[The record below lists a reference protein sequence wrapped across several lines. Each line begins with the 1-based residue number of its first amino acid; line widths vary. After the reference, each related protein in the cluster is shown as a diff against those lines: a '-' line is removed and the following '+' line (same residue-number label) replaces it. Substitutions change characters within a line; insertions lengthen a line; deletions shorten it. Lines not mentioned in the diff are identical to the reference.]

1 MNPIDILTKY
11 WGHTK
16 FRLKQELIISEVI
29 NNQDVLALLPT
40 GGGKSVCY
48 QVPAL
53 MREGLCIVISPLI
66 SLMND
71 QVRHLNSKGIKSIAI
86 SSSMNYAQI
95 DTALTNCIYG
105 GIKFL
110 YLSPEKLQHNLIKS
124 RIVEMNINLI
134 TVDEAH
140 CISEWG
146 HNFRPSYRH
155 ISEVRKIIPNVPIL
169 AVTATA
175 NKSVIN
181 DIQSSLVF
189 KRTNVI
195 RSSFLRPNM
204 SYVVDTIL
212 DKESRLIKLLNKIKS
227 SVIIYVG
234 TRKLTEEISAF
245 LNTNSFSAN
254 FYHAGLSL
262 KDRNKRQLNWTNN
275 DTRIIVATNSF
286 GMGIDKQDVKLVV
299 HMGMPSSIE
308 AYFQEAGRAGR
319 NGNTAY
325 AFLLANSND
334 IKKQNNLLKFKYPK
348 IVEIIDIYQNISSYL
363 QIAVGDEP
371 EETFP
376 LDIEIFSKRY
386 NLSRLKVY
394 HSIKYLEKEELIKLL
409 DDNFSNSKFKFII
422 SSNELYK
429 FQISN
434 KYYDSFIR
442 LLLRTYS
449 NSFNHLVSINLSL
462 ISKKYEKSLNNILL
476 LFKKL
481 KDLEIIDFK
490 EESNLPQIKFL
501 SQRIDLN
508 INHLNKEKWSERRSY
523 DQNKLNA
530 ISEYVTNKSKCRS
543 SELLNFFGEKTSENC
558 GVCDICIIKKRSLLK
573 N

>member
-124 RIVEMNINLI
+124 RIIEMNINLI

-155 ISEVRKIIPNVPIL
+155 ISDVRKIIPNVSVL
-169 AVTATA
+169 ALTATA
-175 NKSVIN
+175 NKSVID
-181 DIQSSLVF
+181 DIQSSLIF
-189 KRTNVI
+189 KKNNVI
-195 RSSFLRPNM
+195 RSSFFRPNM

-234 TRKLTEEISAF
+234 TRRLAEEISTF
-245 LNTNSFSAN
+245 LNINSFSAN
-254 FYHAGLSL
+254 FYHAGLSS
-262 KDRNKRQLNWTNN
+262 KDRNQRQLNWNN
-275 DTRIIVATNSF
+275 NETRIIVATNSF

-299 HMGMPSSIE
+299 HMAMPSSIE

-348 IVEIIDIYQNISSYL
+348 IIEIIDIYQNISSYL

-371 EETFP
+371 EETFS

-434 KYYDSFIR
+434 KYYDPFIR

-462 ISKKYEKSLNNILL
+462 IAKKYEKSLNNILL

-508 INHLNKEKWSERRSY
+508 INHLNKQKWNERRSF

-543 SELLNFFGEKTSENC
+543 SVLLNFFGEKTSESC
-558 GVCDICIIKKRSLLK
+558 GVCDICIIKKRSLLS

>member
-71 QVRHLNSKGIKSIAI
+71 QVRHLNSKGIKSISI

-110 YLSPEKLQHNLIKS
+110 YLSPEKLQHNLIKT

-155 ISEVRKIIPNVPIL
+155 ISDIRKIIPNVSVL
-169 AVTATA
+169 ALTATA
-175 NKSVIN
+175 NKSVSD

-189 KRTNVI
+189 KKTNII

-227 SVIIYVG
+227 SIIIYVG
-234 TRKLTEEISAF
+234 TRRLSEEISAF
-245 LNTNSFSAN
+245 LNSNSFSAN

-262 KDRNKRQLNWTNN
+262 KDRNQRQLNWTNN
-275 DTRIIVATNSF
+275 ETRIIVATNSF

-348 IVEIIDIYQNISSYL
+348 IIEIVDIYQNISSYL

-371 EETFP
+371 EETFAI
-376 LDIEIFSKRY
+376 DIDIFSKRY

-490 EESNLPQIKFL
+490 EESDLPQIKFL

-508 INHLNKEKWSERRSY
+508 INHLNKQTWNERRSF

-543 SELLNFFGEKTSENC
+543 SVLLNFFGEKTSESC
-558 GVCDICIIKKRSLLK
+558 GVCDICIIKKRSLLS

>member
-71 QVRHLNSKGIKSIAI
+71 QVRHLNSKGIKSISI

-110 YLSPEKLQHNLIKS
+110 YLSPEKLQHNLIKT

-155 ISEVRKIIPNVPIL
+155 ISDIRKIIPNVSVL
-169 AVTATA
+169 ALTATA
-175 NKSVIN
+175 NKSVSN

-189 KRTNVI
+189 KKTNII

-234 TRKLTEEISAF
+234 TRRLSEEISAF
-245 LNTNSFSAN
+245 LNSNSFSAN

-262 KDRNKRQLNWTNN
+262 KDRNQRQLNWTNN
-275 DTRIIVATNSF
+275 ETRIIVATNSF

-348 IVEIIDIYQNISSYL
+348 IIEIVDIYQNISSYL

-371 EETFP
+371 EETFAI
-376 LDIEIFSKRY
+376 DIDIFSKRY

-490 EESNLPQIKFL
+490 EESDLPQIKFL

-508 INHLNKEKWSERRSY
+508 INHLNKQTWNERRSF

-543 SELLNFFGEKTSENC
+543 SVLLNFFGEKTSESC
-558 GVCDICIIKKRSLLK
+558 GVCDICIIKKRSLLS

>member
-124 RIVEMNINLI
+124 RIIEMNINLI

-155 ISEVRKIIPNVPIL
+155 ISDVRKIIPNVSVL
-169 AVTATA
+169 ALTATA
-175 NKSVIN
+175 NKSVID
-181 DIQSSLVF
+181 DIQSSLIF
-189 KRTNVI
+189 KKNNVI
-195 RSSFLRPNM
+195 RSSFFRPNM

-234 TRKLTEEISAF
+234 TRRLAEEISTF
-245 LNTNSFSAN
+245 LNINSFSAN
-254 FYHAGLSL
+254 FYHAGLSS
-262 KDRNKRQLNWTNN
+262 KDRNQRQLNWNN
-275 DTRIIVATNSF
+275 NETRIIVATNSF

-299 HMGMPSSIE
+299 HMAMPSSIE

-348 IVEIIDIYQNISSYL
+348 IIEIIDIYQNISSYL

-371 EETFP
+371 EETFS

-434 KYYDSFIR
+434 KYYDPFIR

-462 ISKKYEKSLNNILL
+462 IAKKYEKSLNNILL
-476 LFKKL
+476 IFKKL

-508 INHLNKEKWSERRSY
+508 INHLNKQKWNERRSF

-543 SELLNFFGEKTSENC
+543 SVLLNFFGEKTSESC
-558 GVCDICIIKKRSLLK
+558 GVCDICIIKKRSLLS

>member
-71 QVRHLNSKGIKSIAI
+71 QVRHLNSKGIKSISI

-110 YLSPEKLQHNLIKS
+110 YLSPEKLQHNLIKT

-155 ISEVRKIIPNVPIL
+155 ISDIRKIIPNVSVL
-169 AVTATA
+169 ALTATA
-175 NKSVIN
+175 NKSVSD

-189 KRTNVI
+189 KKTNII

-234 TRKLTEEISAF
+234 TRRLAEEISTF
-245 LNTNSFSAN
+245 LNINSFSAN
-254 FYHAGLSL
+254 FYHAGLSS
-262 KDRNKRQLNWTNN
+262 KDRNQRQLNWTNN
-275 DTRIIVATNSF
+275 ETRIIVATNSF

-348 IVEIIDIYQNISSYL
+348 IIEIVDIYQNISSYL

-371 EETFP
+371 EETFAI
-376 LDIEIFSKRY
+376 DIDIFSKRY

-490 EESNLPQIKFL
+490 EESDLPQIKFL

-508 INHLNKEKWSERRSY
+508 INHLNKQTWNERRSF

-543 SELLNFFGEKTSENC
+543 SILLNFFGEKTSESC
-558 GVCDICIIKKRSLLK
+558 GVCDICIIKKRSLLS

>member
-71 QVRHLNSKGIKSIAI
+71 QVRHLNSKGIKSISI

-110 YLSPEKLQHNLIKS
+110 YLSPEKLQHNLIKT

-155 ISEVRKIIPNVPIL
+155 ISDIRKIIPNVSVL
-169 AVTATA
+169 ALTATA
-175 NKSVIN
+175 NKSVSN

-189 KRTNVI
+189 KKTNII

-234 TRKLTEEISAF
+234 TRRLSEEISAF
-245 LNTNSFSAN
+245 LNSNSFSAN

-262 KDRNKRQLNWTNN
+262 KDRNQRQLNWTNN
-275 DTRIIVATNSF
+275 ETRIIVATNSF

-348 IVEIIDIYQNISSYL
+348 IIEIVDIYQNISSYL

-371 EETFP
+371 EETFAI
-376 LDIEIFSKRY
+376 DIDIFSKRY

-490 EESNLPQIKFL
+490 EESDLPQIKFL

-508 INHLNKEKWSERRSY
+508 INHLNKQTWNERRSF

-530 ISEYVTNKSKCRS
+530 ISEYVLNKSKCRS
-543 SELLNFFGEKTSENC
+543 SELLNFFGEKTSESC
-558 GVCDICIIKKRSLLK
+558 GVCDICIIKKRSLLS

>member
-508 INHLNKEKWSERRSY
+508 INHLNKEKWNERRSY